1 MYPVLNDFIEKEHEG
16 ITYKKGEQYPK
27 SDFKS
32 NSKRVKYLQST
43 ENQYQIAFLGPKL
56 EKAKTTS
63 KAKEKQLDQ
72 EEPNQEDK

>member
-1 MYPVLNDFIEKEHEG
+1 MYPVLNDFIETEHDG

-56 EKAKTTS
+56 EKVKTTS
-63 KAKEKQLDQ
+63 KSLEKQL
-72 EEPNQEDK
+72 EQEDK